1 MLECRPFSPRAIVA
15 DLPTELL
22 GPFMVELKAAP
33 VLMDDGT
40 VVAPRRFERHVTG
53 THVGEDSLGI
63 ALQRIPESAAAGGL
77 DQKTFARG
85 EIRRPDL
92 SRREFLSGVVVA
104 QYRDSI
110 CQSRIPAVKTPRR
123 ADRSLHAGINRRRL
137 AHVHALR
144 HAQPAA
150 EFARPDGILAQRALF
165 DNDRALRLDC
175 LNG

>member
-1 MLECRPFSPRAIVA
+1 
-15 DLPTELL
+15 
-22 GPFMVELKAAP
+22 MVELKAAP

-123 ADRSLHAGINRRRL
+123 ADRSLHARINRCRL

-150 EFARPDGILAQRALF
+150 EFARTGRILAQRALF
-165 DNDRALRLDC
+165 DDDRALRLGC